1 MRRRTLLRVVGIA
14 GILAAYGIFEL
25 TDGER
30 AALIVAVVGIVALVA
45 PSVLDRL
52 PFGPDL

>member
-25 TDGER
+25 SDGER

-45 PSVLDRL
+45 PHVLDRL